1 MSFNF
6 PVTTKNVLLSI
17 NLRLAVKFPRQRLF
31 ILVVFSKEN
40 KHSERIAEA
49 IMSPTDPNKFK
60 RGINPKKK
68 KNLSIFIHALLAQD
82 QYPAKFLGFW
92 LVTILFNNRIE

>member
-1 MSFNF
+1 MTGVTSKFCEERNVSQIFTRELVSFNF

-17 NLRLAVKFPRQRLF
+17 NLCLAVKFPRPRLF

-49 IMSPTDPNKFK
+49 IMSLPTPT
-60 RGINPKKK
+60 
-68 KNLSIFIHALLAQD
+68 NLKGA
-82 QYPAKFLGFW
+82 
-92 LVTILFNNRIE
+92 